1 MRLIALWLD
10 LGLSIGGRYELVL
23 LWQCLW
29 IGLVAAWFLC
39 LLFGVPW
46 LQICWLFVFVGGY
59 CLFAVVLGRVS
70 WCSRFGV
77 CLLFGLLLVLI
88 LWLVACYCVDWF
100 LAADWLLYCY

>member
-1 MRLIALWLD
+1 M
-10 LGLSIGGRYELVL
+10 LVD
-23 LWQCLW
+23 WSGCH
-29 IGLVAAWFLC
+29 LVS
-39 LLFGVPW
+39 LFAVW
-46 LQICWLFVFVGGY
+46 CSVVAICWLFVFVGGY

-100 LAADWLLYCY
+100 LLLIGCFIVIECVVVMLCLGVAL